1 MKHAALLLT
10 FALATSCGTEPEQ
23 PAPPPFVTKSVLA
36 PALQELESYLTT
48 SEPVPEPSADDSE
61 LGKGLIE
68 FLQTAPPGMG
78 DAAFEDAHAQGNVLV
93 PVYAQILSSPLTSAA
108 DKAAAARLTAAIATP
123 AAAELLLAQ
132 LEKNTAPSV
141 RATCAWKL
149 GDMGFDFAIPTLIKR
164 LKYEKDSSV
173 TPWLGSS
180 LAKLGNYAG
189 VAYMVTVA
197 TWGGPGSEAAGELYR
212 VVSTAGFEDAGSL
225 ILAWEAGDP
234 KAPFPS
240 QERSQRYQLEVWK
253 LVQDLTDFQLRGVD
267 DSRFI
272 LSKLAKQAV
281 PLLTEALYDENSYVR
296 FHVAQALG
304 RMGPRARDAGATL
317 VLGLGDDLLAPYA
330 AEALGSIDYPLA
342 MAALLKATETARDPG
357 LRLAAVRGLAKLGSS
372 SSAPRL
378 LELVKEADF
387 PELAQSAAEGL
398 VYCGQGDD
406 LAMRL
411 LAFAQTAAE
420 TGLDADTS
428 LAALAHWVHVRAETG
443 EQLAVETRAAYEA
456 LAPEPGIPPTREE
469 DRARRQG
476 RMELFEAALP
486 KLLGTGE

>member
-1 MKHAALLLT
+1 MRYVALLLAC
-10 FALATSCGTEPEQ
+10 ALGASCVEETEQ
-23 PAPPPFVTKSVLA
+23 SAPTPFTTKSVLT
-36 PALQELESYLTT
+36 PALLKLESALEAMG
-48 SEPVPEPSADDSE
+48 SLGEPSLEDLE
-61 LGKGLIE
+61 LGEGLID

-78 DAAFEDAHAQGNVLV
+78 DAAFEDAQAQGNVLV
-93 PVYAQILSSPLTSAA
+93 PVYAQLLASPDASVA

-123 AAAELLLAQ
+123 AAAQVLLEQ
-132 LEKNTAPSV
+132 LEQNTAPSV

-149 GDMGFDFAIPTLIKR
+149 GDMGFDFVIPSLIKR

-197 TWGGPGSEAAGELYR
+197 GWGGPGSEAAAELYR
-212 VVSTAGFEDAGSL
+212 VVTAAGFEDSSSL
-225 ILAWEAGDP
+225 IQAWESGDP
-234 KAPFPS
+234 SAPFAS
-240 QERSQRYQLEVWK
+240 QERSTRYQLKVWQ

-304 RMGPRARDAGATL
+304 RMGPRARGAGATL
-317 VLGLGDDLLAPYA
+317 VLGLKDNLLAPYA

-342 MAALLKATETARDPG
+342 MAALLEATEAGRDPG
-357 LRLAAVRGLAKLGSS
+357 LRLAAVRGLAILAD
-372 SSAPRL
+372 SASVPRL
-378 LELVKEADF
+378 LELAKEDDF

-398 VYCGQGDD
+398 IYCGQGAAF
-406 LAMRL
+406 AMRVL
-411 LAFAQTAAE
+411 QVAQTATQ

-428 LAALAHWVHVRAETG
+428 LNALSHWVDNRAGTG
-443 EQLAVETRAAYEA
+443 EPLALEIQEAYHA

-469 DRARRQG
+469 DRARRQA
-476 RMELFEAALP
+476 RIELLEAALP
-486 KLLGTGE
+486 KLLVDGE